1 MVTELPQYSSELVS
15 ERKTQISANGL
26 IYNNLHGNQ
35 CNNFHISDILDFLW
49 NSNVTKALYL
59 EFGLDAEIQNNQSY
73 GMFHRNVSQF
83 LWGGNSELYW
93 RINPKMKLWILY
105 GNVTTYPT
113 LLQRNALPSTT
124 DAQTFTMGNP
134 DLKSDMKHRFFTN
147 FSYGPVS
154 FSATYKYSPNSIE
167 GVYKHIDGKV
177 CYTYDNVKNYLYYLS
192 MQADEEFKLGM
203 GKLRGRIICSYEGNG
218 FDMPEEN
225 FRTNHISGSML
236 CSYSIKQTMFQIQ
249 YLRNNCKE
257 AIPNGYAKRGNNY
270 WLFTIAQS
278 FMNRRLSMHIS
289 WVPPIRVGVDRY
301 GWNEVNTPYYYSYN
315 STDNFMTMKNQLSI
329 FVMYRFAKGRK
340 VRKISHSQFS
350 DHEVN
355 D

>member
-1 MVTELPQYSSELVS
+1 
-15 ERKTQISANGL
+15 
-26 IYNNLHGNQ
+26 
-35 CNNFHISDILDFLW
+35 
-49 NSNVTKALYL
+49 
-59 EFGLDAEIQNNQSY
+59 
-73 GMFHRNVSQF
+73 
-83 LWGGNSELYW
+83 
-93 RINPKMKLWILY
+93 MKLWILY

-154 FSATYKYSPNSIE
+154 FSATYKYYPHSIE
-167 GVYKHIDGKV
+167 GVYKHIDGKT
-177 CYTYDNVKNYLYYLS
+177 CYTYDNVKYYTYSLS
-192 MQADEEFKLGM
+192 LQADEVFKIGK
-203 GKLRGRIICSYEGNG
+203 GKLRGRIICSYAGNG
-218 FDMPEEN
+218 YDMPEEN
-225 FRTNHISGSML
+225 FRTDYIYDSML
-236 CSYSIKQTMFQIQ
+236 CSYDIKHTMFQIQ

-315 STDNFMTMKNQLSI
+315 STDNFRTMKNQLSI

-340 VRKISHSQFS
+340 VRKIGHSQFS